1 MPAVTW
7 TTLTVADL
15 YDAKAAPLIDAARE
29 AVLGADQ
36 DDPVDRAIA
45 NVVARI
51 RQEIAAGG
59 RTVLAA
65 DTATIPPSLRSLA
78 ARMAVRELQSRPD
91 VMDALPLTDTDKE
104 AWRQDVRYLERIAS
118 GEISVETSDSPEAS
132 PSVQDSGASAEQ
144 ISSTP
149 RRFTRDRL
157 AGL

>member
-1 MPAVTW
+1 MPAVAW
-7 TTLTVADL
+7 ITLSVADL

-29 AVLGADQ
+29 AVLGDDQ
-36 DDPVDRAIA
+36 TDPIDRAIT

-59 RTVLAA
+59 RTTLAA

-78 ARMAVRELQSRPD
+78 ARMAVRELQSRAD
-91 VMDALPLTDTDKE
+91 ALDALPLSDADKE

-118 GEISVETSDSPEAS
+118 GAITVETSSAPEGS
-132 PSVQDSGASAEQ
+132 PSVQGGASIEE
-144 ISSTP
+144 ISSTT